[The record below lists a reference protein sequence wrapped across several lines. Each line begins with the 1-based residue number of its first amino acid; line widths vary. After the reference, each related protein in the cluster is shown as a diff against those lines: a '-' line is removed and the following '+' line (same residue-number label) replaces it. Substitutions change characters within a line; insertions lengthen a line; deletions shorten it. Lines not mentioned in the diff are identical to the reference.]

1 MSAFYRP
8 AFHCLAGIGLACVLA
23 APADAQLK
31 TQKVLS
37 YEVAKIIAT
46 TAVETC
52 TAKGY
57 RVSATVVDHDGETM
71 VQLRGDGASP
81 HTMEN
86 SRRKAYTSN
95 TFRVPSAAYAKRMA
109 DGDPTVRQQAT
120 LPNIIAI
127 SGALPIK
134 VGDDVIG
141 AVGMSGSPGGNDEPC
156 VQAGLDKVKDM
167 LK

>member
-1 MSAFYRP
+1 MSAFHR
-8 AFHCLAGIGLACVLA
+8 LAGIGLVCVLA
-23 APADAQLK
+23 APAHAEVK
-31 TQKVLS
+31 TEHVLS
-37 YEVAKIIAT
+37 YEAAKIIAT
-46 TAVETC
+46 TAVESC

-57 RVSATVVDHDGETM
+57 RVSATVVDRDGETV
-71 VQLRGDGASP
+71 VQLRGDGARP

-95 TFRVPSAAYAKRMA
+95 TFGVPSAAYAKRFA
-109 DGDPTVRQQAT
+109 DGDAGVRQQVT

-134 VGDDVIG
+134 VGDEIIG
-141 AVGMSGSPGGNDEPC
+141 AAGVSGSPGGNDEPC
-156 VQAGLDKVKDM
+156 VQAGLDKAADL

>member
-1 MSAFYRP
+1 MSAFYR
-8 AFHCLAGIGLACVLA
+8 LAGIGLVCILA
-23 APADAQLK
+23 APVQAQLK

-57 RVSATVVDHDGETM
+57 RVSATVVDSQGET
-71 VQLRGDGASP
+71 VAQLRGDGAAP

-86 SRRKAYTSN
+86 SRRKAYTAN
-95 TFRVPSAAYAKRMA
+95 TFRRPSAETAKSFA
-109 DGDPTVRQQAT
+109 DGNPGVRQQVT

-127 SGALPIK
+127 AGGLPIK
-134 VGDDVIG
+134 VGEEVIG
-141 AVGMSGSPGGNDEPC
+141 AAAISGSPMGNDEVC
-156 VQAGLDKVKDM
+156 TQAGIDKAKDM